1 MKYTMMHRRVRV
13 AELEMNEATGMIQKV
28 SAVYAPEHLPVGV
41 PLRQGTAD
49 RAALNEWWAD
59 RAIPDSRTGIRAAL
73 QALGVA
79 SPQTLPLCC
88 CGLSLSDQYWISPE
102 GAGLIWDDINFFEND
117 FSGDLGKIL
126 FCGEMGREAPELFS
140 PDCTT
145 DGNLKKRWE
154 IIDGRRCL
162 VKGGSEPFCQQ
173 PFNEVIAAGLME
185 RLGIAHV
192 PYTLAW
198 RGGVPYSVCEDLVT
212 KDTELVPAWR
222 IYRVKKKDNSTSVYR
237 HFLNC
242 CDMLGIRGAAP
253 FLDRMM
259 VLDYIIADEDRHMN
273 NFGVL
278 RNAETL
284 EWLGFAPIYDS
295 GTSLGYDKQP
305 GQMRTDSAVVCK
317 PFKSRHQEQ
326 LKLVSDLSWVDY
338 ESLSDGGEFAEEIL
352 SANGAEGY
360 TGKDRIRAIADGI
373 QRRVAYLS
381 RLAAANAPAQADSTR
396 NDVERN
402 IAADYAP

>member
-1 MKYTMMHRRVRV
+1 TSRGLGDVYNTQVCDYIILFEIV
-13 AELEMNEATGMIQKV
+13 F
-28 SAVYAPEHLPVGV
+28 SA
-41 PLRQGTAD
+41 
-49 RAALNEWWAD
+49 
-59 RAIPDSRTGIRAAL
+59 
-73 QALGVA
+73 
-79 SPQTLPLCC
+79 
-88 CGLSLSDQYWISPE
+88 
-102 GAGLIWDDINFFEND
+102 
-117 FSGDLGKIL
+117 DLGRGL

-242 CDMLGIRGAAP
+242 CDMLGIRGAVP

-326 LKLVSDLSWVDY
+326 LKLVSDLSWVDF
-338 ESLSDGGEFAEEIL
+338 ESLSDGSEFAEEVL
-352 SANGAEGY
+352 SANGAEEY